1 MSVVHQFL
9 RFSVIGTLGFLVD
22 VSALYLLIGLGMDL
36 YSARLFSFVCAATST
51 WIGNRLFT
59 FRANPAARR
68 VSGREWLLYVG
79 AMTLG
84 GLINYGVYA
93 ALVTYLGVFRLQPWL
108 AVAAGTAAG
117 LSVNFLLARRILHK
131 PGAT

>member
-1 MSVVHQFL
+1 MTVYQQFL
-9 RFSVIGTLGFLVD
+9 RFSVVGAVGFLVD
-22 VSALYLLIGLGMDL
+22 VSALYLLIGLGLDL
-36 YSARLFSFVCAATST
+36 YSARLVSFVCAATFT

-59 FRANPAARR
+59 FRESSVARR
-68 VSGREWLLYVG
+68 APGREWLLYVA

-93 ALVTYLGVFRLQPWL
+93 ALVTFMDVFRLQPWL

-117 LSVNFLLARRILHK
+117 LSVNFLLARRILHDT
-131 PGAT
+131 GT